1 MAHYGVKKQILGG
14 LAGILARNTERL
26 IFKGHLAFPVRHTV
40 YILPPIFK
48 TYGVPASA
56 GRKI

>member
-26 IFKGHLAFPVRHTV
+26 IFKGHLVFPNGHTV
-40 YILPPIFK
+40 CRSK
-48 TYGVPASA
+48 TSIEA
-56 GRKI
+56 GND

>member
-40 YILPPIFK
+40 TTTDDSDNTLLNSII
-48 TYGVPASA
+48 
-56 GRKI
+56 